1 MRPVVGQL
9 DVAGAA
15 MTIGRARW
23 APRRRSGQAAAIW
36 VVLAAL
42 STMGHV
48 GSADTFFVGNAGPYP
63 VRVSV
68 RLPGVI
74 PGRAQVSVRIPD
86 EAVARA
92 VRQVTVRAAPWN
104 LGIDGAPPPEAAA
117 PVPGDPAVFAAELW
131 FMTATSYQ
139 LFVSVDGAQGRG
151 TAVVPVLA
159 LATEQ
164 RAMGGSLGVILAA
177 LAVFLSVGMLTIVGC
192 AVRESVLKP
201 GVVPDAGRRRKGRI
215 AIGATAIVVAVM
227 LWGGSRWWT
236 AEAEAYRRSVL
247 YRPFAST
254 ATVRDEGS
262 RRVLSLE
269 THDPRW
275 TGTPIAISRYNALM
289 PDHGKL
295 MHLFVVREPDLDAF
309 AHLHPIART
318 PASLAF
324 DADLPPLPPGRYRVY
339 ADIVHESGY
348 AQTLVAS
355 AEVTSAPSAA
365 GKPDPRSDPD
375 DSWFEGDAVPE
386 ARASRFTLADG
397 PTIAWQRGADPIVE
411 KAERVLTFSA
421 QNASGAPLAIEPYMG
436 MLGHVAV
443 AHEDGSVFAHL
454 HPAGS
459 ISMAALQKFAAKSGD
474 AAQTAHVAHVIPAPG
489 DLSIPYAFPKPGR
502 YRIWVQ
508 MKHDGRVMTA
518 AFDASVQPR

>member
-1 MRPVVGQL
+1 
-9 DVAGAA
+9 
-15 MTIGRARW
+15 
-23 APRRRSGQAAAIW
+23 
-36 VVLAAL
+36 
-42 STMGHV
+42 MGHV

-63 VRVSV
+63 LRVSV

-86 EAVARA
+86 EAAARTIQ
-92 VRQVTVRAAPWN
+92 QVTVRAAPWN

-117 PVPGDPAVFAAELW
+117 PVPGDPSIHAAELW

-139 LFVSVDGAQGRG
+139 LFVNVEGAHGRG
-151 TAVVPVLA
+151 TVVIPVLA

-164 RAMGGSLGVILAA
+164 RAMDRSLGVILAA

-201 GVVPDAGRRRKGRI
+201 GVVPDEGRRRKGRI
-215 AIGATAIVVAVM
+215 AIGATAVVVTVM

-254 ATVRDEGS
+254 ASVRHEG
-262 RRVLSLE
+262 RGRVLSLE
-269 THDPRW
+269 IHDPRW
-275 TGTPIAISRYNALM
+275 TGTPLAISRYNALM

-295 MHLFVVREPDLDAF
+295 MHLFLVRVPGPGENAENDAF

-318 PASLAF
+318 PAGLAF

-355 AEVTSAPSAA
+355 ADVAPT
-365 GKPDPRSDPD
+365 PDPGSDSKSDPD
-375 DSWFEGDAVPE
+375 DSWFEGEAVPE
-386 ARASRFTLADG
+386 ARTSRFTIADG

-411 KAERVLTFSA
+411 KAERMLTFSA
-421 QNASGAPLAIEPYMG
+421 RDASGAPLPIEPYMG

-474 AAQTAHVAHVIPAPG
+474 AAHTAHAAHVIPAPG
-489 DLSIPYAFPKPGR
+489 DLAIPYAFPKPGR

-518 AFDASVQPR
+518 AFDANVQPR